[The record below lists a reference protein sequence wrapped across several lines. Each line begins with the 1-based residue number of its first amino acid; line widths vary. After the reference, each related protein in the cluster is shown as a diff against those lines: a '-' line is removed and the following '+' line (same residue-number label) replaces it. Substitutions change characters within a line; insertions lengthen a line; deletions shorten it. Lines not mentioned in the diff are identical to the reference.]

1 MLLSARPTAPIIAER
16 LLEQG
21 CPAILAPLLA
31 SRGVQQYAELKPS
44 LAQLLPPNGLKN
56 ASLAATLLADAIQK
70 NESICVV
77 ADYDCDG
84 ATACAVAVLGL
95 RMLGAQQ
102 VDFLVP
108 NRFKTGYGLTP
119 EVVEQVAVHPRLGG
133 THGRPDWIVTVDNGI
148 ASVAGIALANSL
160 GIRTLV
166 TDHHLAGDTLPDA
179 AAILNP
185 NQPGCAF
192 ASKSMAGVGVM
203 FYALLLTRAE
213 LRLRG
218 AFTLSTQPKLD
229 SLLDLVAIG
238 TVADVVKL
246 DANNRA
252 LVGAGLDRIRS
263 GANNGT
269 LRAGVAALF
278 AVAGR
283 DPARAST
290 ADIGFTLGPR
300 INAAGRLDDMSI
312 GIACLL
318 TTDPAQAQHLAS
330 SLQAMNQARREL
342 EGDMQAH
349 AVEQAETAFAALQ
362 RNDDGVPMASGLVLY
377 DPSWHQGVVGLV
389 ASRIKDAYWRPTL
402 AFAPADEAGV
412 NVRGSGRSIAGF
424 HLRDALDTVSKR
436 HPSLI
441 QTFGGHA
448 MAAGLTI
455 AAVDLPAFKTAFEA
469 VCTELLNTLTHSSST
484 SVNPLQRILLTD
496 TAPRTADMTVD
507 NIALLDAQVWG
518 QGFEAPVFESPAT
531 VLEQRL
537 LKDAHLKLKLDIHGT
552 VLDAIWFG
560 HTATLPT
567 RITVAYRLSIN
578 EFRGNRSVQAMVEW
592 AA

>member
-1 MLLSARPTAPIIAER
+1 MIISLRPAAPTVATSLLA
-16 LLEQG
+16 QG
-21 CPAILAPLLA
+21 CPPLLAPLLA
-31 SRGVQQYAELKPS
+31 SRGIVEYAQLQPS
-44 LAQLLPPNGLKN
+44 LAQLLPPDGLKN
-56 ASLAATLLADAIQK
+56 AGQVAQLLADAIQK
-70 NESICVV
+70 NESLCVV

-95 RMLGAQQ
+95 GMLGASK

-119 EVVEQVAVHPRLGG
+119 QVVEQVAVHPRLGK
-133 THGRPDWIVTVDNGI
+133 PDWIVTVDNGI
-148 ASVAGIALANSL
+148 ASVAGVAAANAL

-185 NQPGCAF
+185 NQPGCGF
-192 ASKSMAGVGVM
+192 SSKSIAGVGVM

-213 LRLRG
+213 LRKRG
-218 AFTLSTQPKLD
+218 VFTLATQPKLD

-252 LVGAGLDRIRS
+252 LVAAGLERIRK
-263 GANNGT
+263 GASTGT
-269 LRAGVAALF
+269 LRPGLAALF

-290 ADIGFTLGPR
+290 ADIGFTVGPR

-318 TTDPAQAQHLAS
+318 TDDPAQAQRLAAQ
-330 SLQAMNQARREL
+330 LQSINQARREL
-342 EGDMQAH
+342 EGDMQS
-349 AVEQAETAFAALQ
+349 TAAALAQ
-362 RNDDGVPMASGLVLY
+362 AAFESVSQSDTSVAAGVIAAGLVLY

-389 ASRIKDAYWRPTL
+389 ASRIKDAHWRPTL
-402 AFAPADEAGV
+402 AFAPADERGELL
-412 NVRGSGRSIAGF
+412 RGSGRSIAGF
-424 HLRDALDTVSKR
+424 HIRDALDMVSKR
-436 HPSLI
+436 HPTLI
-441 QTFGGHA
+441 HAFGGHA

-455 AAVDLPAFKTAFEA
+455 AATDLPVFKDAFID
-469 VCTELLNTLTHSSST
+469 VCKALLGEQS
-484 SVNPLQRILLTD
+484 PQRVLLTD
-496 TAPRTADMTVD
+496 AAPRAADITVD
-507 NIALLDAQVWG
+507 NVALLDAQVWG
-518 QGFEAPVFESPAT
+518 QGFEAPLFESSAI

-537 LKDAHLKLKLDIHGT
+537 LKDAHLKLKLDIAGKAI
-552 VLDAIWFG
+552 DAIWFG
-560 HTATLPT
+560 HTQTLPT
-567 RITVAYRLSIN
+567 RVTVAYRLNIN
-578 EFRGNRSVQAMVEW
+578 EFREQRSVQALIEW
-592 AA
+592 AQ

>member
-1 MLLSARPTAPIIAER
+1 MLLAARPTAPTIAN
-16 LLEQG
+16 LLLAQG
-21 CPAILAPLLA
+21 CPSILAPLLA
-31 SRGVQQYAELKPS
+31 ARGVQQFAELKPT
-44 LAQLLPPNGLKN
+44 LAQLLPPEGFKN
-56 ASLAATLLADAIQK
+56 AALAATLLADAIQ
-70 NESICVV
+70 NNDSICVV

-95 RMLGAQQ
+95 GMLGSAQ

-119 EVVEQVAVHPRLGG
+119 EVVEQVAAHPRLSGKNG
-133 THGRPDWIVTVDNGI
+133 KPDWIVTVDNGI
-148 ASVAGIALANSL
+148 ASVDGIALANTL

-166 TDHHLAGDTLPDA
+166 TDHHLAGDVLPDA

-185 NQPGCAF
+185 NQPGCGF
-192 ASKSMAGVGVM
+192 ASKSIAGVGVM

-213 LRLRG
+213 LRKRG
-218 AFTLSTQPKLD
+218 VFTLTTQPKLD
-229 SLLDLVAIG
+229 NLLDLVAIG

-252 LVGAGLDRIRS
+252 LVGAGLERIRK
-263 GANNGT
+263 GAINGT

-283 DPARAST
+283 DATRATT
-290 ADIGFTLGPR
+290 ADIGFTVGPR

-318 TTDPAQAQHLAS
+318 TDDPAQAQRLAS
-330 SLQAMNQARREL
+330 ELQAINLARREL
-342 EGDMQAH
+342 EGDMQAS
-349 AVEQAETAFAALQ
+349 ALVQADAAFAAMQ
-362 RNDDGVPMASGLVLY
+362 GQNIASGLVLY

-402 AFAPADEAGV
+402 AFAPADDTGEYSA
-412 NVRGSGRSIAGF
+412 NLRGSGRSIAGF
-424 HLRDALDTVSKR
+424 HIRDALDIVAKR
-436 HPSLI
+436 HPALI
-441 QTFGGHA
+441 QKFGGHA
-448 MAAGLTI
+448 MAAGLSITT
-455 AAVDLPAFKTAFEA
+455 ADLPAFKAAFET
-469 VCTELLNTLTHSSST
+469 VCTELLGAQSLER
-484 SVNPLQRILLTD
+484 VLLTD
-496 TAPRTADMTVD
+496 IAPRSADMTVD
-507 NIALLDAQVWG
+507 NVALLDAQVWG
-518 QGFEAPVFESPAT
+518 QGFEAPVFESPAI

-537 LKDAHLKLKLDIHGT
+537 LKDAHLKLKLDINGK

-560 HTATLPT
+560 HTDTLPT
-567 RITVAYRLSIN
+567 RVTVAYRLSIN

-592 AA
+592 AQ